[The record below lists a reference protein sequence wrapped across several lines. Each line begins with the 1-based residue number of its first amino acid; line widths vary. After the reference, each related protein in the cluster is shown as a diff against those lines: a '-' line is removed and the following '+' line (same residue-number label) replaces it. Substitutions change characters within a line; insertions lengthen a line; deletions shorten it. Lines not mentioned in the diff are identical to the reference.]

1 MMNVEFLE
9 ALEEIAR
16 EEGIEREELYKIV
29 AKGLEVAYRIEHE
42 TAKEIRVEIDRNSG
56 EIKIIADGEEA
67 ELNIRDFGR
76 IAARRA
82 EETIRQEI
90 IRRRREIIYERYA
103 PKVGELISGAVHRF
117 EGGRVWL
124 NLGRAEALL
133 AEEER
138 IPGERYRPGEQLR
151 AYLFRVEKT
160 QGDPRILVSRAH
172 PKFVERL
179 LELEVPELGQGLV
192 KVEAIA
198 REPGVRTRLAVSSAS
213 PEIDPVGTCIGPNGI
228 RVRAVV
234 RELGGEKVE
243 VIRWSEDVR
252 ELIKSCLEPARVLE
266 IEIDEGERKARVV
279 VPDDELSLAIGKGGH
294 NTRLT
299 AQLTGYAIEV
309 TSPKELQA
317 KTETETETET
327 ERAANADRV

>member
-1 MMNVEFLE
+1 MNVEFLE
-9 ALEEIAR
+9 ALEEIAK
-16 EEGIEREELYKIV
+16 EEGIERDELYAIV
-29 AKGLEVAYRIEHE
+29 AKGIEVAYRTEHE
-42 TAKEIRVEIDRNSG
+42 GVKDIRVEIDKSSG
-56 EIKIIADGEEA
+56 DIKITADGREV
-67 ELNIRDFGR
+67 ELNISDFGR

-117 EGGRVWL
+117 EGGKVWL

-151 AYLFRVEKT
+151 VYLYRVEKT

-179 LELEVPELGQGLV
+179 LELEVPEIGQGLV
-192 KVEAIA
+192 KVEAVA
-198 REPGVRTRLAVSSAS
+198 REPGVRAKVAVSSVS
-213 PEIDPVGTCIGPNGI
+213 PEIDPVGTCVGPNGA

-234 RELGGEKVE
+234 RELNGEKID
-243 VIRWSEDVR
+243 VIRWSPDVR
-252 ELIKSCLEPARVLE
+252 ELIKACLEPAQVLG
-266 IEIDEGERKARVV
+266 IEINEQERKARVTV
-279 VPDDELSLAIGKGGH
+279 REDELSLAIGKSGQ
-294 NTRLT
+294 NARLT
-299 AQLTGYAIEV
+299 AKLTGYDIEV
-309 TSPKELQA
+309 TTPELKA
-317 KTETETETET
+317 KDA
-327 ERAANADRV
+327 R

>member
-1 MMNVEFLE
+1 MNVEFLE
-9 ALEEIAR
+9 ALEEIAK
-16 EEGIEREELYKIV
+16 EEGIERDELYAIV
-29 AKGLEVAYRIEHE
+29 AKGLEVAYRTEHE
-42 TAKEIRVEIDRNSG
+42 GVKELQVEIDKSSG
-56 EIKIIADGEEA
+56 DIKITADGKEV
-67 ELNIRDFGR
+67 ELNISDFGR

-90 IRRRREIIYERYA
+90 VRRRRELIYERYA

-151 AYLFRVEKT
+151 VYLFRVEKT

-179 LELEVPELGQGLV
+179 LELEVPEIGQGLV
-192 KVEAIA
+192 KIEAVA
-198 REPGVRTRLAVSSAS
+198 REPGVRAKVAVSSTS
-213 PEIDPVGTCIGPNGI
+213 PEIDPVGTCVGPNGA

-234 RELGGEKVE
+234 RELSGEKID
-243 VIRWSEDVR
+243 VIRWSPDVR
-252 ELIKSCLEPARVLE
+252 ELIRACLEPAQVLD
-266 IEIDEGERKARVV
+266 IEINEQERKARVT
-279 VPDDELSLAIGKGGH
+279 VPEDELSLAIGKNGQ
-294 NTRLT
+294 NARLT
-299 AQLTGYAIEV
+299 AKLTGYDIEV
-309 TSPKELQA
+309 GAAELKA
-317 KTETETETET
+317 
-327 ERAANADRV
+327 RDAR